1 VREISTSYSSPC
13 RKGTKMPAHFSGSW
27 PSHPPQTKSAD
38 FTLRPSTGLLENRN
52 AEGFEGEFPTVL
64 GSG

>member
-1 VREISTSYSSPC
+1 
-13 RKGTKMPAHFSGSW
+13 MPAHFSGSW